1 MLQTANKQIDEACA
15 SAVKRV
21 RKRFVH
27 DDLPVYSMI
36 MARTQMRALHYLF
49 VVTFVIGGSA
59 CTRPITKNGPLL
71 NYDGQS
77 GYRFENIQP
86 GPGNTD
92 ETFIVLTFSGG
103 GTRAASVAYGVLQG
117 LRDTVIPLQGAT
129 SDVERRDYVRLL
141 DEVDV
146 ISSVSGGSF
155 TSMYY
160 ALNRDAIFDGRFER
174 RFLTQNIQGRLL
186 NLVFKPLNLLR
197 IIYSVFDRTDL
208 AAEYYDREVFDHK
221 TYGDL
226 MSQGYRPFV
235 VVNAADMSRGERFE
249 FTQDDFDLIGSEL
262 TTVPV
267 SRAVAASSAFP
278 VLLSPLRLEYHAGE
292 PIDQAIAASLNEEDA
307 AVSNRRR
314 FRWAKS
320 LCPSTLDSGE
330 EKPQLDAANHRYLY
344 LLDGGVV
351 DNLGARWVID
361 EHRYG
366 VLREMLMSGKIKR
379 LVVIVV
385 DAGTEEPN
393 EIEKKNS
400 APGLFMMGLRAG
412 EIGVYNYTTAMNAVL
427 RLFLREQPAEAKKLH
442 EQYEAAVE
450 KKCSDALP
458 LAPPNGKPIDTYLI
472 EVNFRCIEDPKVCRK
487 CLTMPTTLFL
497 SKDDVETLIDVG
509 KKCLA
514 ANKEYQK
521 LISDL
526 DAKPVAD
533 VPQKSK
539 K

>member
-1 MLQTANKQIDEACA
+1 MLQTVNKQIDEACA
-15 SAVKRV
+15 STVKCV

-36 MARTQMRALHYLF
+36 MARTHLRAFHYLF

-77 GYRFENIQP
+77 GYRLENIPP

-92 ETFIVLTFSGG
+92 ETFVVLLFSGG

-117 LRDTVIPLQGAT
+117 LRDTVIPLHG
-129 SDVERRDYVRLL
+129 VRRDIEKRDYIRLL

-155 TSMYY
+155 TAMYY
-160 ALNRDAIFDGRFER
+160 ALNRDAIFDGRFEK

-186 NLVFKPLNLLR
+186 NLVFEPLNLLR
-197 IIYSVFDRTDL
+197 IVYSVFDRTDL
-208 AAEYYDREVFDHK
+208 AADYYDREVFDHK

-226 MSQGYRPFV
+226 MAQGYRPFV
-235 VVNAADMSRGERFE
+235 VINAADMSRGERFE

-278 VLLSPLRLEYHAGE
+278 VLLSPLRLQYHEGE
-292 PIDQAIAASLNEEDA
+292 PIDQAIAATLAPEDA
-307 AVSNRRR
+307 HLRNRRR
-314 FRWAKS
+314 FRWARN
-320 LCPSTLDSGE
+320 LCSDSFDSSTE
-330 EKPQLDAANHRYLY
+330 QPHLDAANHRYLY

-351 DNLGARWVID
+351 DNLGSRWVID
-361 EHRYG
+361 EYRYG
-366 VLREMLMSGKIKR
+366 VLREKFNNGSIKK

-400 APGLFMMGLRAG
+400 APGLFMMGMRAG
-412 EIGVYNYTTAMNAVL
+412 EIGVYNYTTAMSAVL

-442 EQYEAAVE
+442 VQYEAE
-450 KKCSDALP
+450 ITKKCPECLP
-458 LAPPNGKPIDTYLI
+458 LAPPNGKPIETYLI
-472 EVNFRCIEDPKVCRK
+472 EVNFRCIEDPKVCRR

-514 ANKEYQK
+514 ANPEFQK
-521 LISDL
+521 LVTDL
-526 DAKPVAD
+526 SPRSTQ
-533 VPQKSK
+533 QKE
-539 K
+539 